1 MLKENE
7 FNFFTLIDKLL
18 EYKAL
23 IFTISSLSLIFAIA
37 YSLFSTTFIPSYS
50 YKTYISTTDDASIYN
65 LNANIISQRSL
76 DLTPAL
82 IKPTWNK
89 TNILLTFIK
98 NISYDTFQK
107 DVFDNNEYSERF
119 KSINDE
125 KTKITFNS
133 VISNLSIKKE
143 KHNDLLENIYSIS
156 ISSQSREILEP
167 FMNDLIS
174 AGNANTVSEI
184 REFNNLK
191 NQELLNSLKRQEESL
206 LSKAKNQRLNQ
217 IKQIKEKDLETINEL
232 NLRINSLR
240 SIAEQNRL
248 NEIVRLSDAAELAK
262 SLGIIENNFNQI
274 TPMSLPSNISKS
286 SIDYVIPE
294 WYLYGEKALKKKI
307 KVLEL
312 RENDDSFI
320 PELVEIQNKIREIKE
335 NPKLKRLEARLD
347 DSPYIVG
354 IDEIKSKISYFNSH
368 SSLELIKPTT
378 SVITKIN
385 YGGGSI
391 NIIGKNK
398 RSFVIAVF
406 LMSLIMS
413 FTLSLLLSYRRSL

>member
-18 EYKAL
+18 EYKVL

-50 YKTYISTTDDASIYN
+50 YKTYISSPNDASIYS
-65 LNANIISQRSL
+65 LNANIISERSL
-76 DLTPAL
+76 ELKPDLN
-82 IKPTWNK
+82 KPTWNK

-133 VISNLSIKKE
+133 TISNLSIKKE
-143 KHNDLLENIYSIS
+143 KHNNLLENMYSIS
-156 ISSQSREILEP
+156 ISSQNREILKP
-167 FMNDLIS
+167 YINDLIS
-174 AGNANTVSEI
+174 LGNAKTISEI

-191 NQELLNSLKRQEESL
+191 NQGLLSSLKRKEESL
-206 LSKAKNQRLNQ
+206 LTKAKNQRLNQ

-232 NLRINSLR
+232 NLRIDTLR
-240 SIAEQNRL
+240 NIAEQNRL
-248 NEIVRLSDAAELAK
+248 NEIVKLSDTAELAK
-262 SLGIIENNFNQI
+262 SLGIIENNLNQV
-274 TPMSLPSNISKS
+274 TPVSIPLSISES
-286 SIDYVIPE
+286 SIDYIIPE
-294 WYLYGEKALKKKI
+294 WYLYGEKALKQRI

-335 NPKLKRLEARLD
+335 NPKLKKLEARID

-354 IDEIKSKISYFNSH
+354 INEIKRKISYLK
-368 SSLELIKPTT
+368 SSPELIKPST
-378 SVITKIN
+378 SVITRIN
-385 YGGGSI
+385 YGGSI

-413 FTLSLLLSYRRSL
+413 FTLSLMLSYRKSL